1 MTDHAL
7 VTGAAKRIGRSLA
20 LHLAQHGFALTIHYN
35 RSEHEAQ
42 EVVAQIE
49 RAGGKA
55 VAIKAD
61 LSNMDD
67 VSSLEE
73 SAAAEFGPITL
84 LVNNASTFENDE
96 IGTITDETWDHHMRP
111 NLQAPI
117 FLSQAMAARLPD
129 NQKGL
134 IINLIDQRV
143 WALTPRFMSYTLS
156 KAALWSATQTLAQAL
171 APNIRVNG
179 IGPGPTLS
187 NIRQSDEDF
196 QNQVDATI
204 LKVQPKLEEI
214 ASAIDFIRNA
224 PSMTGQMIALDSG
237 QHLAWETPDV
247 VGSFE

>member
-1 MTDHAL
+1 MTEHAL

-20 LHLAQHGFALTIHYN
+20 LHLASQGFSVSVHFNT
-35 RSEHEAQ
+35 SEKEARQ
-42 EVVAQIE
+42 LVEEIE
-49 RAGGKA
+49 EKGGKA
-55 VAIKAD
+55 IALKAD
-61 LSNMDD
+61 LANMDD
-67 VSSLEE
+67 VRQLE
-73 SAAAEFGPITL
+73 ADAAEAFGPVTL

-96 IGTITDETWDHHMRP
+96 IGSITDESWDHHLKP

-117 FLSQAMAARLPD
+117 MLSQAMAERLPAD
-129 NQKGL
+129 QKGL

-187 NIRQSDEDF
+187 NVRQSNDDF
-196 QNQVDATI
+196 QKQVDATI
-204 LKVQPKLEEI
+204 LQVQPQLEEF
-214 ASAIDFIRNA
+214 AAAIDFIRNA

>member
-1 MTDHAL
+1 MTEHAL

-20 LHLAQHGFALTIHYN
+20 LHLASQGFSVSVHFNT
-35 RSEHEAQ
+35 SEKEARQ
-42 EVVAQIE
+42 LVEEIE
-49 RAGGKA
+49 EKGGKA
-55 VAIKAD
+55 IALKAD
-61 LSNMDD
+61 LANMDD
-67 VSSLEE
+67 VRQLEAD
-73 SAAAEFGPITL
+73 AADAFGPVTL

-96 IGTITDETWDHHMRP
+96 IGSITDESWDHHLKP

-117 FLSQAMAARLPD
+117 MLSQAMAERLPAD
-129 NQKGL
+129 QKGL

-187 NIRQSDEDF
+187 NVRQSNDDF
-196 QNQVDATI
+196 QKQVDATI
-204 LKVQPKLEEI
+204 LQVQPQLEEF
-214 ASAIDFIRNA
+214 AAAIDFIRNA

>member
-20 LHLAQHGFALTIHYN
+20 LHLASQGFSVSVHFNT
-35 RSEHEAQ
+35 SEKEARQ
-42 EVVAQIE
+42 LVEEIE
-49 RAGGKA
+49 EKGGKA
-55 VAIKAD
+55 IALKAD
-61 LSNMDD
+61 LANMDD
-67 VSSLEE
+67 VRQLETD
-73 SAAAEFGPITL
+73 AAEAFGPVTL
-84 LVNNASTFENDE
+84 LVNNASTFEKDE
-96 IGTITDETWDHHMRP
+96 IGSITDESWDHHLKP

-117 FLSQAMAARLPD
+117 MLSQAMAERLPAD
-129 NQKGL
+129 RKGL

-187 NIRQSDEDF
+187 NVRQSSDDF
-196 QNQVDATI
+196 QKQVDATI
-204 LKVQPKLEEI
+204 LQVQPQLEEF
-214 ASAIDFIRNA
+214 AAAIDFIRNA